1 MTPYAERPY
10 RPCVGIILINQL
22 NLVFVGQRLDN
33 KVEAWQMPQ
42 GGIDDGETP
51 IEAGYREMLEEIGTN
66 QADFI
71 SAHPDWLDYDI
82 PEDLA
87 NQLWGGRYRGQTQ
100 KWLAFR
106 FTGNDDAINIMTS
119 EPEFRSWKWATAATL
134 PDMAVPFKRDVYR
147 QVLTHLQPLLTS

>member
-10 RPCVGIILINQL
+10 RPCVGIILINHL

-106 FTGNDDAINIMTS
+106 FTGSDDAINIMT
-119 EPEFRSWKWATAATL
+119 K
-134 PDMAVPFKRDVYR
+134 
-147 QVLTHLQPLLTS
+147 